1 MDPKKQLAD
10 LMDAFAAAKASQ
22 NEMLQRLV
30 LGQINAF
37 FQTHEITPI
46 QQSQVPAP
54 QPQAPALEEDDMS
67 SWS

>member
-10 LMDAFAAAKASQ
+10 LMDAFAAAKSSQ

-46 QQSQVPAP
+46 QQGQVPTP
-54 QPQAPALEEDDMS
+54 QPQAPDFEDNSMT

>member
-10 LMDAFAAAKASQ
+10 LMDAFAAAKSSQ

-54 QPQAPALEEDDMS
+54 QPQAPLTEEDPMS

>member
-10 LMDAFAAAKASQ
+10 LMDAFAAAKSSQ

-46 QQSQVPAP
+46 QQEQVQAP
-54 QPQAPALEEDDMS
+54 QPQAPSASQDSMS

>member
-54 QPQAPALEEDDMS
+54 QPQAPAFEEDSMS